1 MTPAVTGPSGTVSH
15 RELESRVAA
24 AAAGLE
30 RGVRFAVCAADPV
43 DTVVA
48 VLAADRAGATA
59 VVVDATWSPAQ
70 RRHALSMSG
79 VTGTAPSPSTSAT
92 PFWVGFTS
100 GSAGTPRPIART
112 SASWAS
118 SYPLVSRRT
127 GIGPGRTVGVPGP
140 LASSLFLFGTLHAL
154 WAGAHVVAPG
164 RWDPAAM
171 AGLDA
176 VHCVPTM
183 LADLLDLPHP
193 PALAVCG
200 GAALPPPVRE
210 RARRRGV
217 RIAEYYGATELSF
230 VAWGTPDGRLEP
242 FPGVEVEVR
251 DGEIW
256 ARSPY
261 LSLGYAAPPDRRVTG
276 PLRWDDDGFA
286 TVGDLG
292 TLRDGTLRVQ
302 GRGDGTI
309 MCGGTPVLPQDVEH
323 VLLDVPTVRDA
334 VVVGTPHER
343 LGAVVTAVIE
353 PSPGDAVTATALLTS
368 LRTATR
374 DRLAA
379 PQRPRHWYLMPR
391 LPRTGAGKVARTAV
405 AEAVRT
411 GTLDAR
417 RLR

>member
-1 MTPAVTGPSGTVSH
+1 MTPAVTGPSGTVTH
-15 RELESRVAA
+15 RELADRVAA
-24 AAAGLE
+24 AARGLAP
-30 RGVRFAVCAADPV
+30 GVRFAVCEPDPL
-43 DTVVA
+43 DTIVA

-59 VVVDATWSPAQ
+59 VVVDAAWSPAQ
-70 RRHALSMSG
+70 RRRALSTSG

-112 SASWAS
+112 SASWTS
-118 SYPLVSRRT
+118 SYPLVSERT
-127 GIGPGRTVGVPGP
+127 GIRAGRTVGIPGP

-171 AGLDA
+171 DGLDA

-183 LADLLDLPHP
+183 LADLLDLPTP
-193 PALAVCG
+193 PPVAVCG
-200 GAALPPPVRE
+200 GAALPTPVRD
-210 RARRRGV
+210 RARSRGV
-217 RIAEYYGATELSF
+217 RIADYYGATELSF

-242 FPGVEVEVR
+242 LPDVEVEVR
-251 DGEIW
+251 SGEIW
-256 ARSPY
+256 VRGPY
-261 LSLGYAAPPDRRVTG
+261 LSLGYAADVDG
-276 PLRWDDDGFA
+276 PLRWDGAGFA

-292 TLRDGTLRVQ
+292 TLHDGTLRVL

-323 VLLDVPTVRDA
+323 VLLDLPSVRDA
-334 VVVGTPHER
+334 VVVGTPHDR

-353 PSPGDAVTATALLTS
+353 PVAAPPTSPHPSLLAS
-368 LRTATR
+368 LRAATR
-374 DRLAA
+374 ERLAA
-379 PQRPRHWYLMPR
+379 PQRPRHWYVMPS

-411 GTLDAR
+411 GTLAAR

>member
-1 MTPAVTGPSGTVSH
+1 MTPAVTGPSGTVTYSG
-15 RELESRVAA
+15 LEARVAA
-24 AAAGLE
+24 AARGLA
-30 RGVRFAVCAADPV
+30 RGVRFAVCEPDPL
-43 DTVVA
+43 DTIVA

-59 VVVDATWSPAQ
+59 VVVDAAWSPAQ
-70 RRHALSMSG
+70 RRRALSTSG
-79 VTGTAPSPSTSAT
+79 VTGAAPSPSTSAT

-112 SASWAS
+112 STSWTS
-118 SYPLVSRRT
+118 SYPMVSQRT
-127 GIGPGRTVGVPGP
+127 GIRAGWTVGIPGP

-154 WAGAHVVAPG
+154 WAGAHVVTPG
-164 RWDPAAM
+164 RWDPAPM
-171 AGLDA
+171 NGLDA
-176 VHCVPTM
+176 AHCVPTM
-183 LADLLDLPHP
+183 LADLLDLPSP
-193 PALAVCG
+193 PPLAVCG
-200 GAALPPPVRE
+200 GAALPSPLRE
-210 RARRRGV
+210 RARSRGV
-217 RIAEYYGATELSF
+217 RIADYYGATELSF

-242 FPGVEVEVR
+242 LPDVDVEVR
-251 DGEIW
+251 GGELW
-256 ARSPY
+256 VRSPY
-261 LSLGYAAPPDRRVTG
+261 LSLGYAAPPDNAVEG
-276 PLRWDDDGFA
+276 PLRWDDAGFA

-292 TLRDGTLRVQ
+292 TLHGGTLQVH

-323 VLLDVPTVRDA
+323 VLLNLPTIRDA
-334 VVVGTPHER
+334 VVVGTPHAR

-353 PSPGDAVTATALLTS
+353 PTPGHAVTPALLTS

-374 DRLAA
+374 HRLAA
-379 PQRPRHWYLMPR
+379 PQRPRHWYVMPR